1 MHLIN
6 VLHIIGGIL
15 RFFGLTFLAPIAVC
29 TVYGEWTDIAGFVI
43 AAAISVVAGQVLLYL
58 TRTAEDSLRQIEAL
72 SVVAGAWLLLAF
84 LGAVPYIWTG
94 FGLIDSLFESMS
106 GITATGATI
115 ITDFERPG
123 HGLLFWRALTQWLG
137 GLGVIALVVAV
148 FPRFSVGVRRLF
160 AAEAAGPKEEQLA
173 PQIRQTAA
181 YLWRLYA
188 GLTVTACLALFLV
201 GMPLD
206 GAICHALTLMAA
218 GGFSPH
224 GQSIM
229 GYGNPALEWIVCVF
243 MFLAGANFALQY
255 RALLGKPGVLFQDD
269 EMKAYV
275 GIIVLGIFSLVG
287 LLWVFDGV
295 AGSVRV
301 ATFQV
306 LSILTTTGYASAD
319 FNLWSDQAKVVLLSL
334 MFIGGCAGSAA
345 GGAKVLR
352 HVLIGRFTLTELRRT
367 LHPRGLLPVKL
378 NGKVVADDVIRGVL
392 VFFLF
397 YILTFALCAAVVIGF
412 GADLETG
419 ITASIAALG
428 NVGPGFGDVG
438 PMSSYGSLHG
448 VSKLALIA
456 AMWIGRLEVLTVLTI
471 LQPEVWRHVHWSTFV
486 PSRRR

>member
-6 VLHIIGGIL
+6 VFHIIGGIL
-15 RFFGLTFLAPIAVC
+15 RFFGVTFLAPIVVC
-29 TVYGEWTDIAGFVI
+29 TVYEEWNDIPGFVI
-43 AAAISVVAGQVLLYL
+43 AAGISVAAGQALLYL
-58 TRTAEDSLRQIEAL
+58 TRTAEDRLRQIEAL
-72 SVVAGAWLLLAF
+72 SVVAGVWLLLA
-84 LGAVPYIWTG
+84 LVGAVPYIWAG

-115 ITDFERPG
+115 ITDFETPS
-123 HGLLFWRALTQWLG
+123 HGLFFWRALTQWLG

-148 FPRFSVGVRRLF
+148 FPRFAVGVRRLF
-160 AAEAAGPKEEQLA
+160 AAESAGPKEEQLA
-173 PQIRQTAA
+173 PQIRQTAS
-181 YLWRLYA
+181 YLWQLYA
-188 GLTVTACLALFLV
+188 GLTVTACIALFLV
-201 GMPLD
+201 GMPLYD
-206 GAICHALTLMAA
+206 AICHALTLMAA

-224 GQSIM
+224 EQSIM
-229 GYGNPALEWIVCVF
+229 GYGNPMLEWIVCVF

-255 RALLGKPGVLFQDD
+255 RALLGKPGVLLQDD
-269 EMKAYV
+269 EMKVYV
-275 GIIVLGIFSLVG
+275 GMIVLAVCSLFS
-287 LLWVFDGV
+287 LLWVFDGG

-306 LSILTTTGYASAD
+306 LSILTTTGYASTD

-352 HVLIGRFTLTELRRT
+352 HVLIGRFTLAELRRT

-378 NGKVVADDVIRGVL
+378 NGKVVADEVIRGVL

-412 GADLETG
+412 GADFETG

-438 PMSSYGSLHG
+438 PMSSYGSLHA
-448 VSKLALIA
+448 VSKVVLIA

-471 LQPEVWRHVHWSTFV
+471 LQPEVWRHIHWSTYV
-486 PSRRR
+486 TSRRR